1 MMTEQSESGE
11 IVQMSGKRR
20 RGFLSRITLT
30 VAATAATTTIKCP
43 LFSFPLTLEVGIK
56 VS

>member
-56 VS
+56 VP